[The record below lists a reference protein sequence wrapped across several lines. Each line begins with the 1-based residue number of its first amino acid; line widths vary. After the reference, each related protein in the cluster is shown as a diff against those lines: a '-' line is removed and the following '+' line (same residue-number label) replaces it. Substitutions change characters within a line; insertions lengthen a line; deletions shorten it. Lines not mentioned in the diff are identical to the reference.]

1 MFKLTALLC
10 LGMFVTMMVAGADHG
25 QLRPGLVLAAQEA
38 AQNPAPAT
46 PAAPEILLAS
56 AAPAAAAAD
65 VAPVATPVV
74 VAQAAPPVPDATAPV
89 FSLATYSDA
98 TATDAA
104 ATDAPAAPPTEGA
117 LAYIAGRSVNVREG
131 PGRENAVL
139 TKLSRGEA
147 VTVVWQDDTG
157 WSRIRIE
164 GDGLEGYVSTEF
176 LTATAP

>member
-38 AQNPAPAT
+38 AQTPAPAT

-56 AAPAAAAAD
+56 AAPAAVAAD

-74 VAQAAPPVPDATAPV
+74 VAQAAPPVPNATAPV
-89 FSLATYSDA
+89 FSLATYSD
-98 TATDAA
+98 TVA
-104 ATDAPAAPPTEGA
+104 ATDAPAVPPTEGT

>member
-10 LGMFVTMMVAGADHG
+10 MGMFATMMVGGQDRG
-25 QLRPGLVLAAQEA
+25 QLRPGLAQAALEA
-38 AQNPAPAT
+38 AQNPAPAAPIAPEPILAAT
-46 PAAPEILLAS
+46 DTAAAP
-56 AAPAAAAAD
+56 AD

-74 VAQAAPPVPDATAPV
+74 VEQAAPPVANATAPV

-98 TATDAA
+98 TAPAPQ
-104 ATDAPAAPPTEGA
+104 APATTEGT

-131 PGRENAVL
+131 PGRENPVL

-157 WSRIRIE
+157 WSRIRME

>member
-10 LGMFVTMMVAGADHG
+10 MGMFATMMVGGQDRG
-25 QLRPGLVLAAQEA
+25 QLRPGLAQAALEA
-38 AQNPAPAT
+38 AANPT
-46 PAAPEILLAS
+46 PAVEPTAQPEILLAS
-56 AAPAAAAAD
+56 APVAAPAD

-74 VAQAAPPVPDATAPV
+74 VAQPAAPVENATDPV

-98 TATDAA
+98 TAPVTEPTPA
-104 ATDAPAAPPTEGA
+104 ATDGT

-131 PGRENAVL
+131 PGKENPVL

-157 WSRIRIE
+157 WSRIRME